1 MKKVKYVEET
11 DLLIKGASET
21 IENKIKEQKVGF
33 VSISL
38 GSVLRNLLAGKVVR
52 VGDAIIQAGEVTIRA
67 RQNFDA
73 TSSLTNFEIKNLLMF
88 IHEIHK
94 IKDGA
99 CVINIDEYK

>member
-1 MKKVKYVEET
+1 MKKVKYVEES

-52 VGDAIIQAGEVTIRA
+52 VGDAII
-67 RQNFDA
+67 
-73 TSSLTNFEIKNLLMF
+73 
-88 IHEIHK
+88 
-94 IKDGA
+94 
-99 CVINIDEYK
+99 

>member
-1 MKKVKYVEET
+1 MKKVKYVEES

-21 IENKIKEQKVGF
+21 IENKIEQKVGF

-38 GSVLRNLLAGKVVR
+38 GSVLRNLLAGKVAC

-73 TSSLTNFEIKNLLMF
+73 TSSLMNFEIKNLLMF
-88 IHEIHK
+88 IHEITK